1 MKKVIIV
8 VLVAV
13 LCAGG
18 VVVAAWRMTGDGAG
32 EGAAASADEPTG
44 DSFQHRLAE
53 VVSTEGEAQGAE
65 EPGEAGEASASDLGG
80 AASEGM
86 TGEDFAYT
94 TPDQRYVTETQ
105 RHQNFFRAVAEGR
118 VLRLEVVSA
127 DVRPVGDPNTS
138 YIKFVCTISDGGS
151 ASGTMVM
158 KYDAGMW
165 RIAAISQLT
174 GDLQGGTNYQ
184 VSRSFEDVLA
194 REIAELQ
201 PFLARIAE
209 GRFAYMEVHGV
220 SRPSENETVLT
231 GVVAGKSGKTVPAE
245 MRLRRDYGIWHLT
258 YITNPP

>member
-1 MKKVIIV
+1 M
-8 VLVAV
+8 

-18 VVVAAWRMTGDGAG
+18 AVAVAWRISGEGGG
-32 EGAAASADEPTG
+32 EGAVASGDEVASA
-44 DSFQHRLAE
+44 SFQHELSETLSSEESAAGAM
-53 VVSTEGEAQGAE
+53 SGAE
-65 EPGEAGEASASDLGG
+65 EGEVAVSGAES

-94 TPDQRYVTETQ
+94 SPDQRYVTETQ
-105 RHQNFFRAVAEGR
+105 RHQNFFRAVGEGR

-127 DVRPVGDPNTS
+127 DVRPVGDPDTS
-138 YIKFVCTISDGGS
+138 YIKFVLTTFGGGS
-151 ASGTMVM
+151 AGGTMVM

-165 RIAAISQLT
+165 RIAAFSQLT

-184 VSRSFEDVLA
+184 VPRSFEDVLA

-201 PFLARIAE
+201 PFLTKIAE
-209 GRFAYMEVHGV
+209 GKFAYMEVHGV

-245 MRLRRDYGIWHLT
+245 MHLRRDYGIWHLT

>member
-1 MKKVIIV
+1 MKKILAI
-8 VLVAV
+8 VLVSL

-18 VVVAAWRMTGDGAG
+18 VVVAAWRISGDDAG
-32 EGAAASADEPTG
+32 GEAAASAETAARGTFRQELAATESPEG
-44 DSFQHRLAE
+44 DPGSAE
-53 VVSTEGEAQGAE
+53 ALGEE
-65 EPGEAGEASASDLGG
+65 SMAGASDLEG
-80 AASEGM
+80 AATEGM

-105 RHQNFFRAVAEGR
+105 RHQNFFRAVGEGR

-127 DVRPVGDPNTS
+127 DVRPVGDPDTS
-138 YIKFVCTISDGGS
+138 YIKFVLTTSDGGS
-151 ASGTMVM
+151 ATGTMVM

-165 RIAAISQLT
+165 RIAAFSQLT

-184 VSRSFEDVLA
+184 VPRSFEDVLA

-201 PFLARIAE
+201 PFLTRIAE

-220 SRPSENETVLT
+220 NRPSENETVLT

>member
-1 MKKVIIV
+1 MKKIVIAAL
-8 VLVAV
+8 VLL

-18 VVVAAWRMTGDGAG
+18 AVAVAWRASGG
-32 EGAAASADEPTG
+32 EGGGEAAEAASPGSSFKTRLEETLAPDGDAGGGEDAAVVEEAAA
-44 DSFQHRLAE
+44 AE
-53 VVSTEGEAQGAE
+53 VDTSAAEGV
-65 EPGEAGEASASDLGG
+65 
-80 AASEGM
+80 

-94 TPDQRYVTETQ
+94 NPDQRYVTETQ
-105 RHQNFFRAVAEGR
+105 RHQNFFRAVGEGR
-118 VLRLEVVSA
+118 VLRMEVVSA
-127 DVRPVGDPNTS
+127 DVRPVGDPDTS
-138 YIKFVCTISDGGS
+138 YIKFVLTTADGGS

-165 RIAAISQLT
+165 RIAAFSQLT
-174 GDLQGGTNYQ
+174 GGLQGGTNYQ
-184 VSRSFEDVLA
+184 VPDSFEDVLA

-201 PFLARIAE
+201 PFLTKIAE

-220 SRPSENETVLT
+220 DRPSENETVLT